1 MSRIDEVR
9 KLAEPMVAE
18 RGFELYD
25 IEQHGPVLRVTVGG
39 KTRTSGPGIGDLSS
53 MTREL
58 SRLLDEADPIS
69 GSYTLEVSSPGLERK
84 LRTPDHYS
92 GAIGE
97 TASVKIRIPGKPAE
111 RIRGVIAS
119 FSDDQGVTLDIQ
131 NGDGKPTG
139 ETRQVPLADIDSAR
153 TIYEWG
159 MAPPEPP
166 AESESTGPTRR
177 TEP

>member
-1 MSRIDEVR
+1 MARIDDVR
-9 KLAEPMVAE
+9 ALADPMVAQ
-18 RGFELYD
+18 RGFRLYD
-25 IEQHGPVLRVTVGG
+25 VEQAGPIVRVTVDGP
-39 KTRTSGPGIGDLSS
+39 TRTTGPSIDDLSAI
-53 MTREL
+53 TREL

-84 LRTPDHYS
+84 LRTFEHFV

-97 TASVKIRIPGKPAE
+97 TTSLKIRIAGQAAE
-111 RIRGVIAS
+111 RIRGIITAVTEEE
-119 FSDDQGVTLDIQ
+119 GVTVELQTD
-131 NGDGKPTG
+131 NGKATG
-139 ETRQVPLADIDSAR
+139 ETRRVALAEINSAR

-159 MAPPEPP
+159 MTPPEPP

>member
-9 KLAEPMVAE
+9 KLADPMVAA
-18 RGFELYD
+18 RGFVLYD
-25 IEQHGPVLRVTVGG
+25 IEQHGPILRVTVAGP
-39 KTRTSGPGIGDLSS
+39 TRTSGPGIADLSS

-58 SRLLDEADPIS
+58 SGLLDETDPIS

-84 LRTPDHYS
+84 LRTLDHFI

-97 TASVKIRIPGKPAE
+97 TASVKIRVAGQPAE
-111 RIRGVIAS
+111 RIRGIITAVS
-119 FSDDQGVTLDIQ
+119 EPEGLTLDTQ
-131 NGDGKPTG
+131 TGEGKPTG
-139 ETRQVPLADIDSAR
+139 ETRVVPLADIDSAR

-166 AESESTGPTRR
+166 AENESTGPTRR
-177 TEP
+177 TEA

>member
-9 KLAEPMVAE
+9 KLAEPMVSQ
-18 RGFELYD
+18 RGFQLYD

-39 KTRTSGPGIGDLSS
+39 PTRTSGPTIDDLSS

-58 SRLLDEADPIS
+58 SRLLDETDPIS

-84 LRTPDHYS
+84 LRTVEHFT

-97 TASVKIRIPGKPAE
+97 TASVKIRIAGQPAE
-111 RIRGVIAS
+111 RIRGVITAVT
-119 FSDDQGVTLDIQ
+119 DDQSITLATQ
-131 NGDGKPTG
+131 SGDGKPTG
-139 ETRQVPLADIDSAR
+139 DTRQVALADIDSAR
-153 TIYEWG
+153 TIFEWG
-159 MAPPEPP
+159 MTPPDPP